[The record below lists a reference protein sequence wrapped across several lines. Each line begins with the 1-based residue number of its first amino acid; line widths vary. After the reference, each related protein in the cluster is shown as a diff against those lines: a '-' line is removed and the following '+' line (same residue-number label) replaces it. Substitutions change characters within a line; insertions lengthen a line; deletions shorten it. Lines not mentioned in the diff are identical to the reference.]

1 MALPI
6 HSLRGPDSGDEEPK
20 LVPPDDTPEFPEK
33 PAPTHLSVQA
43 SRATKGNFWFPPRL
57 VLDGRGITY
66 TKPKLFGSKTVT
78 LAYDK
83 IGTVALETG
92 LFYAKLVIE
101 ADTDHDISVSG
112 LRKRDARAVK
122 AFIEAQQG

>member
-6 HSLRGPDSGDEEPK
+6 RSLRPPDEPHE
-20 LVPPDDTPEFPEK
+20 PPTPDDTPEFDV
-33 PAPTHLSVQA
+33 PAPPDRLSVRA

-57 VLDGRGITY
+57 ELDSRAVTY

-78 LAYDK
+78 VTYDK

-92 LFYAKLVIE
+92 LFYARLVIE
-101 ADTDHDISVSG
+101 ADTDHDISMSG
-112 LRKRDARAVK
+112 LRKKDARAVK
-122 AFIEAQQG
+122 AFIEAHQ